1 MKKQNYFGISLII
14 FMLLTG
20 HCMSDNNQVLEN
32 PKNKCIFVDPFIG
45 TSGDNG
51 QLSPSATLPFGLVK
65 SGPETDPPGHAGYDY
80 SVNLI
85 RGFSIIRM
93 EGVGCSGAGGN
104 ILVKPGMGE
113 KNKSGYPYDK
123 TSEKASPGYYAVNFQ
138 SPDIK
143 AELTVTNGTGWQKFT
158 FPAGG
163 TAWIMV
169 DLSNSHEKIINE
181 QHELKGN
188 IIEGSIQAPTVCK
201 KVNGLYK
208 FYYYLEIDIEA
219 DSVREEGSVIWY
231 YFKIKKGASVNVKS
245 SISSVSPTQA
255 YNDRLNEIGEAGFET
270 IRKRASDSWNEKL
283 NKISVEGNS
292 EYVKLFYTHYYHTLL
307 SPSDISSSSGNYRG
321 SDGKLYKATGYTH
334 YHGWSIWDNFRTE
347 MPLLTITE
355 PEIMNDIC
363 KSLSDLY
370 KEGKNSWATQTEPF
384 PTVRT
389 EHAVL
394 VLLDC
399 YTKGINKFNL
409 EEVYPYLKNESETYP
424 NDSPDQKLETAYDY
438 WALSKIAEIL
448 NKNEDAKIFSLKA
461 AKYKNVWREKFLKM
475 DDNSDIMHGDGL
487 YEGTLWQYRWF
498 VPFDMEGMIS
508 MLGGKTIL
516 TYQLEYFFNN
526 NLYNHGNE
534 PDINVPHMFNFS
546 DKPYLSQKIVNQI
559 LTKKTIQWYG
569 THDKWEKPYFDRI
582 YKPDPTGYM
591 PEMDDDAGTMAA
603 WYVLSSMG
611 IYPVCV
617 GDPVYSLTAPVFSS
631 VIIQLPDN
639 KTFTI
644 TAKNVSDENFYIQQA
659 FLNGEELNRCWIKH
673 DEITK
678 GGSLKFILGNQPNE
692 KWGTN
697 KQYIPE
703 LKN

>member
-1 MKKQNYFGISLII
+1 MTKQKYINISLII
-14 FMLLTG
+14 FTLHLG
-20 HCMSDNNQVLEN
+20 YCISDNTRVQKWPGNN
-32 PKNKCIFVDPFIG
+32 IIYVDPFIG
-45 TSGDNG
+45 TSGDHG

-65 SGPETDPPGHAGYDY
+65 LGPETDPRGHAGYDY
-80 SVNLI
+80 SANLI
-85 RGFSIIRM
+85 RGFSINRM
-93 EGVGCSGAGGN
+93 EGVGCSGSGGN
-104 ILVKPGMGE
+104 ILVKPGLGE
-113 KNKSGYPYDK
+113 DNKSGYPYDK
-123 TSEKASPGYYAVNFQ
+123 TSEKASPGYYGVNFQ
-138 SPDIK
+138 APDIK
-143 AELTVTNGTGWQKFT
+143 AELTVSNGTGWQKFT
-158 FPAGG
+158 YPVSGP
-163 TAWIMV
+163 AWIMI

-181 QHELKGN
+181 QHKLRDN

-201 KVNGLYK
+201 NVNGSYK

-219 DSVREEGSVIWY
+219 DSIREDGSVIWY
-231 YFKIKKGASVNVKS
+231 YFKIKKGSSVNVKT
-245 SISSVSPTQA
+245 SISSVSSVQA
-255 YNDRLNEIGEAGFET
+255 FNDRLTEIGEADFEA
-270 IRKRASDSWNEKL
+270 IQQRAADSWNEKL
-283 NKISVEGNS
+283 NKITVEGKP
-292 EYVKLFYTHYYHTLL
+292 EYLKLFYTHYYHSLL
-307 SPSDISSSSGNYRG
+307 SPSDISGSSGNYRG

-334 YHGWSIWDNFRTE
+334 YHGWSIWDNFRTYL
-347 MPLLTITE
+347 PLLTITE
-355 PEIMNDIC
+355 PDIMNNIC
-363 KSLSDLY
+363 ISLADLY
-370 KEGKNSWATQTEPF
+370 KEGKYPWASKTEPF

-399 YTKGINKFNL
+399 YTKGINRFDL
-409 EEVYPYLKNESETYP
+409 ERLYPYLKREAETYP
-424 NDSPDQKLETAYDY
+424 YDSPDQKLETAYDY

-448 NKNEDAKIFSLKA
+448 HKNEDAKTFSLKA
-461 AKYKNVWREKFLKM
+461 TKYKNVWREKFLKM

-498 VPFDMEGMIS
+498 VPYDIKGQIS
-508 MLGGKTIL
+508 MLGGKATF
-516 TYQLEYFFNN
+516 TDQLEYFFDN

-534 PDINVPHMFNFS
+534 PDIHAPHMFNFS

-569 THDKWEKPYFDRI
+569 THDKWKKPYFDRI
-582 YKPDPTGYM
+582 YKPDPAGYM

-617 GDPVYSLTAPVFSS
+617 GDPVYSLTAPIFSS

-644 TAKNVSDENFYIQQA
+644 TAKNVSDENFYIQKA

-678 GGSLKFILGNQPNE
+678 GGTLEFILGNQPNE

-697 KQYIPE
+697 EQYIPG